1 MPLDGSS
8 TELLNTQNSTKK
20 KRSNKK
26 RRPNRKLPSKTR
38 LLDGNE
44 ANGQSS
50 SGIKNALNSNRCD
63 LNKLTPANIAS
74 LRWDNT
80 LTDPTL
86 ENERI
91 ERYKEL
97 RRQRYIDARQ
107 NAIQILMEQMHVT
120 ATNATTSCPGNE

>member
-20 KRSNKK
+20 KRSHKK
-26 RRPNRKLPSKTR
+26 RRQNRKLKTR
-38 LLDGNE
+38 ILVENE
-44 ANGQSS
+44 PNSQSS
-50 SGIKNALNSNRCD
+50 NVNRYD
-63 LNKLTPANIAS
+63 LNKLTPANLAS
-74 LRWDNT
+74 LRWDNV
-80 LTDPTL
+80 LNDPML

-107 NAIQILMEQMHVT
+107 HAIQALVEQMQVT
-120 ATNATTSCPGNE
+120 TTNDTTNSVGNE